1 MTPKTVEELDEL
13 LDSIHEEWAFNR
25 RPRELPG
32 TTWPVYLRRK
42 LADAGVQM
50 VPEHWAHWHGPE
62 EGPEISPFY
71 TEPS

>member
-50 VPEHWAHWHGPE
+50 VPKRLN
-62 EGPEISPFY
+62 IYRDVISTSPFY
-71 TEPS
+71 TEPT